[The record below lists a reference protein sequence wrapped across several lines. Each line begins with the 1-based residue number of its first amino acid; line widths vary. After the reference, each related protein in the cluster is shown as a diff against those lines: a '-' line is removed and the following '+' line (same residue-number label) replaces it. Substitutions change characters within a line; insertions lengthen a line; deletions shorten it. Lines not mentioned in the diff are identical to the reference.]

1 MIVAHWA
8 TCLRHTLKNIFL
20 RKLTKEEKKKKLEE
34 MMDNAKW
41 REDQRK
47 KNVTRYEKE
56 DKAEEDHQKKQYETT
71 GSSEFVK

>member
-1 MIVAHWA
+1 
-8 TCLRHTLKNIFL
+8 
-20 RKLTKEEKKKKLEE
+20 
-34 MMDNAKW
+34 MDNAKW

-56 DKAEEDHQKKQYETT
+56 DKTEEDNQKKQYETT